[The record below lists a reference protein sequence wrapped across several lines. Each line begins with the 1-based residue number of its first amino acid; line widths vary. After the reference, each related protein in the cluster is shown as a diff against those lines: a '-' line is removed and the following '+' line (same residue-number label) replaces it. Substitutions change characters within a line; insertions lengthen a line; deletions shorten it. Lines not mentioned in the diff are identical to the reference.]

1 MANIETTIHFRID
14 GDGIFAH
21 NVDLAVVS
29 VGALKDRLLALGHIT
44 SRDARLCRID
54 RGREIEMTMRSGAL
68 VKEYF
73 GGEHYPNLDPNLIHI
88 VIKKPP
94 TKTTTSVAPDTDK

>member
-21 NVDLAVVS
+21 NVDLAVVT

-44 SRDARLCRID
+44 SSDAILCRID
-54 RGREIEMTMRSGAL
+54 RRREIEMTMRFGAL

-88 VIKKPP
+88 VIKNPP
-94 TKTTTSVAPDTDK
+94 IETTSSVAPDTDK